1 MSRWSRSDA
10 YLRIWMNFSDSPD
23 SPIPEH
29 RLVEFETRLR
39 GLISQCGFETKSIEF
54 KAKDGRV
61 IPDQA

>member
-1 MSRWSRSDA
+1 
-10 YLRIWMNFSDSPD
+10 MNFSDSPD